1 MTLVTSW
8 SLEIRRE
15 QCWWKVGFTAVE
27 NEGEEEGE
35 MAEGDKSLKSF
46 DKDGLKA

>member
-1 MTLVTSW
+1 MLVEGGVHS
-8 SLEIRRE
+8 R
-15 QCWWKVGFTAVE
+15 VE